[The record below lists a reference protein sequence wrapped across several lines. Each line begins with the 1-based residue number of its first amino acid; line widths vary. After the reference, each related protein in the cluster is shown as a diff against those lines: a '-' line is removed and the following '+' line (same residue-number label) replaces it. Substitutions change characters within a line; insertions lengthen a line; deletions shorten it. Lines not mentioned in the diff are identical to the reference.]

1 MRKLKL
7 GLEALH
13 VESFEMLTAEPVRG
27 TVLGLSY
34 PNGCHTPPDSLDA
47 DTCQYATCAG
57 TTCWYSCNGTCDCG
71 ATVGCQPESAGPTL
85 CFGMPSCINQCHP
98 TPGF

>member
-1 MRKLKL
+1 MVQAIIAARSGAAEAAAPSSTTPREQGIREMRKLKL
-7 GLEALH
+7 GLESLH
-13 VESFEMLTAEPVRG
+13 VESFEVLTAEPVRG

-57 TTCWYSCNGTCDCG
+57 TTCWYSCNGTCD
-71 ATVGCQPESAGPTL
+71 
-85 CFGMPSCINQCHP
+85 
-98 TPGF
+98 